1 MSWSLD
7 ARIPLIFVAPAEL
20 SAALA
25 EGKPAAVLVESPVPA
40 LPDGAAA
47 LEGFEAGGPTHAA
60 ACACC
65 TGRPPVSLALD
76 RLFQARVRG
85 QCGWFA
91 RVLAATEDPA
101 ARAAI
106 EAALQGDALS
116 RARFR
121 LG

>member
-7 ARIPLIFVAPAEL
+7 ARIPLTFAPPEAL
-20 SAALA
+20 PAALA
-25 EGKPAAVLVESPVPA
+25 AGKPAAVLTAAPA
-40 LPDGAAA
+40 PATPPGAAA
-47 LEGFEAGGPTHAA
+47 LESFEAGGPLHAA

-85 QCGWFA
+85 QCAWFT
-91 RVLAATEDPA
+91 RVIATTDNAE

-106 EAALQGDALS
+106 EAALEGDALT

>member
-7 ARIPLIFVAPAEL
+7 ARIPLTFVAPAAL
-20 SAALA
+20 AAALA
-25 EGKPAAVLVESPVPA
+25 AGKPAALLVEAPAAA
-40 LPDGAAA
+40 LPEGAAA

-85 QCGWFA
+85 QCPWFT
-91 RVLAATEDPA
+91 RVIAVTEDPI

-106 EAALQGDALS
+106 EAALDGDALS

>member
-7 ARIPLIFVAPAEL
+7 ARIPLTFVAQAAL
-20 SAALA
+20 ADALA
-25 EGKPAAVLVESPVPA
+25 EGKPAAVLTEAPA
-40 LPDGAAA
+40 PARPAGAAA
-47 LEGFEAGGPTHAA
+47 LEGFEAGGPVHAA

-85 QCGWFA
+85 QCAWFA
-91 RVLAATEDPA
+91 RVIAATDSAE

-106 EAALQGDALS
+106 EAALEGDALT